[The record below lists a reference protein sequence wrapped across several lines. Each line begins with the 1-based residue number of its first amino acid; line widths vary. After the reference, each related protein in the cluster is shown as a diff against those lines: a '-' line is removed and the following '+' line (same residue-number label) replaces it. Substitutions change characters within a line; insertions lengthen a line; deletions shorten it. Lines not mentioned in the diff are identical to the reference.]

1 MAVGHSPKDHE
12 RFANAEGHFHTITC
26 SCGEVLHSGP
36 SASGFDAKAGAVTE
50 YGLHLQDT

>member
-1 MAVGHSPKDHE
+1 MAMGHSPKDHE
-12 RFANAEGHFHTITC
+12 GFASAEGHFHTITC
-26 SCGEVLHSGP
+26 SCGEVLRSGP